1 MDILALTLLG
11 LLHFLLKGPLH
22 VNVSLLC
29 AHKIAAKHFS
39 DPLCQAA
46 SNSLCCNAKYYS

>member
-22 VNVSLLC
+22 VNVCLLC
-29 AHKIAAKHFS
+29 AHKMAAKHFS